1 MLPSVATRLASSVDG
16 ETETSSRTP
25 IATARAPT
33 SAGSRNRFAAVVV
46 RCSNGGKPPW
56 SGGVML

>member
-25 IATARAPT
+25 IATARADLGWLPKPVRRSR
-33 SAGSRNRFAAVVV
+33 SALLKWWETTMERRSDA
-46 RCSNGGKPPW
+46 
-56 SGGVML
+56 